1 MKKGFA
7 ALDDAR
13 FAAAL
18 LVIAIHTSPLMSVSA
33 DGDFFLTR
41 VLARLAVPLFFMV
54 SGYFLGR
61 NGWRRLPHF
70 AQKTALYYAVSIV
83 LYLPLNLYQG
93 GWDAAGVVRSLLF
106 DGTLYHLWYFPA
118 VLLGAFLASHLA
130 RMGLRCALPM
140 AGVLYLFG
148 LLGDSYY
155 GLAVQLGLEPMFSAL
170 FHVFSYTRNSLFFA
184 PLFLLLG
191 AAGRR
196 FSTRTAALGLTLCFA
211 AMTAEGFALHRL
223 GWQRH
228 DSMYVFLPLCMLF
241 LFSLLRGADAGQ
253 NPRLRRVSILVYIL
267 HPWWIVLVRGAA
279 GVLHLD
285 GLLVQNSLG
294 HFAAVTAASVACAF
308 LLDAWLPRGKLPNT
322 RAWREIDCAALRHN
336 AAVLQDG
343 LGKDCRLMA
352 VVKAEA
358 YGHGAVLTARTLQ
371 QSGVRAFAVATLEEA
386 VHLRKHGIRGL
397 ILVLGYTDPI
407 HVRTLRRWRITQT
420 VADEAHAR
428 ALAAQGVPIHVHLAV
443 DTGMHR
449 LGLPAGEIS
458 AFLRVYDLPNLRID
472 GMFSHLGV
480 SDSLTADD
488 TSFTQA
494 QLSAFF
500 ETIETIRRAGYDPGQ
515 THIQASYGVWNL
527 PPQPCAFA
535 RVGIALYGVGSDA
548 SPVQRTLDLWPVL
561 ALKARVV
568 LVRPLAA
575 GDTAGYGQAFRAERP
590 TRLAVVSIGYA
601 DGVPRDAADRG
612 VQVLV
617 HGRRAPVVGRVCMD
631 QLLVDVTDVPG
642 VQAGDAVTLIGRDGG
657 CEIRAEQLA
666 DWCGTI
672 TNELLSRLGARLGLR
687 VHS

>member
-118 VLLGAFLASHLA
+118 VLLGAFLASRLA
-130 RMGLRCALPM
+130 RLGLRCALPA
-140 AGVLYLFG
+140 AGALYLFS

-170 FHVFSYTRNSLFFA
+170 FHVFSYTRNGLFFA

-196 FSTRTAALGLTLCFA
+196 FSTRTAAVGLTLSFA

-241 LFSLLRGADAGQ
+241 LFSLLWGADAGQ

-279 GVLHLD
+279 GMLHLD

-294 HFAAVTAASVACAF
+294 HFAAVTATSVACAF

-336 AAVLQDG
+336 AAVLQDE
-343 LGKDCRLMA
+343 LGRDCRLMA

-358 YGHGAVLTARTLQ
+358 YGHGAVLTAHLAAKRHARLCRGHAGRGGPSAQTRHPRTD
-371 QSGVRAFAVATLEEA
+371 SGARL
-386 VHLRKHGIRGL
+386 HRPH
-397 ILVLGYTDPI
+397 PC
-407 HVRTLRRWRITQT
+407 
-420 VADEAHAR
+420 AHAA
-428 ALAAQGVPIHVHLAV
+428 ALAHHPDRGRRGPCPGAGCAGRPHPRSSGRN
-443 DTGMHR
+443 TGMHR

-488 TSFTQA
+488 TAFTQA
-494 QLSAFF
+494 QLVSFF
-500 ETIETIRRAGYDPGQ
+500 ETVEIIRRAGYDPGQ

-568 LVRPLAA
+568 LVRPLAE
-575 GDTAGYGQAFRAERP
+575 GDTAGYGRAFHAERP

-601 DGVPRDAADRG
+601 DGVPRDASNRG

-642 VQAGDAVTLIGRDGG
+642 VQAGDTVTLIGRDGG

-666 DWCGTI
+666 DWCGTV

-687 VHS
+687 AHS